1 MSQGKRLVLD
11 QDDFLDEDDDA
22 HKKQHA
28 SASTS
33 GGQQNQQKISV
44 SSGAAVAGSS
54 PGGAKKTHDELLAAA
69 EAHRKSL
76 IGIGSDGARGFTA
89 DDLAQLSSVTLSKRH
104 QFAEGEYEGGADPNV
119 YQNLS
124 GYDFDKAALAAAA
137 AGANSGQASGSNS
150 NAALGQSGA
159 K

>member
-22 HKKQHA
+22 QKKQHA

-33 GGQQNQQKISV
+33 GGGQQNQQKISV
-44 SSGAAVAGSS
+44 SPGAAAAGSS

-104 QFAEGEYEGGADPNV
+104 QFAEGEYEGGADANV
-119 YQNLS
+119 YQTLS

-137 AGANSGQASGSNS
+137 AAGTNSGQASGG
-150 NAALGQSGA
+150 NAAGS